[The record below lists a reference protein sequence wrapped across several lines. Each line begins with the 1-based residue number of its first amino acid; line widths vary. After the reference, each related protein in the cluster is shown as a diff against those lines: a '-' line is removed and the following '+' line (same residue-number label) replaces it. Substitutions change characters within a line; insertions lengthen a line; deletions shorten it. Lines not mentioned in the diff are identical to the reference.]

1 MTNAGDGQAPRAVVP
16 SWRLLLTLGGAGA
29 IVGLCIVLVY
39 RWTLPTIEAHKAGVL
54 RVAIAEVLHAPER
67 ADTVWLV
74 DGALTANRPAGGAGK
89 SVERVYLG
97 YDNRGTPIGFAI
109 TASQT
114 GWAEPIV
121 LIFGYEPGSRRLLG
135 MKILVSKET
144 PGIADKI
151 EKPVFTAQFASAV
164 APLKGVKGARGDDAR
179 EIAMITGAT
188 ISSRAVLK
196 AINTAI
202 ARWQPLLDAY
212 ATRAAHERG
221 GQR

>member
-1 MTNAGDGQAPRAVVP
+1 MTAAGGVETRAAEVP
-16 SWRLLLTLGGAGA
+16 SWRLIITLAGAGA
-29 IVGLCIVLVY
+29 IVGLIIVLIY

-67 ADTVWLV
+67 CDTVWLV
-74 DGALTANRPAGGAGK
+74 NNALTKQRPADA
-89 SVERVYLG
+89 VARTTERVYLG
-97 YDNRGTPIGFAI
+97 FDKAGRPVGFAI
-109 TASQT
+109 AAAQN
-114 GWAEPIV
+114 GWAEPIR

-151 EKPVFTAQFASAV
+151 EKPVFTEQFTGAQ
-164 APLKGVKGARGDDAR
+164 APLKGVKASTGKDAT

-196 AINTAI
+196 GINNAI

-212 ATRAAHERG
+212 LVSPAEPG